1 MVTVSDRENVVVDG
15 PTARFDARAVLR
27 GDGDDTTVRQAA
39 TPIAPDADTETR
51 HTLEAVDQVTESAD
65 RRQTGE

>member
-1 MVTVSDRENVVVDG
+1 MVAVSEREDVAVDG

-39 TPIAPDADTETR
+39 TPVATAVDTETR
-51 HTLEAVDQVTESAD
+51 HTLETVNQVTESAD
-65 RRQTGE
+65 RRRTGE